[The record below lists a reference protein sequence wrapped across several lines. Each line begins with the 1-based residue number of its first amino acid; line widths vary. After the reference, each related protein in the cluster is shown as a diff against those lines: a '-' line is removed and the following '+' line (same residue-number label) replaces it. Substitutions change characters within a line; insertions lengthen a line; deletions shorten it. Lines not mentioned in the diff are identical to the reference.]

1 MKKSS
6 CVQTTKK
13 LCLKSCLL
21 SFHRQLTDGVKM
33 IKIKQAVIVEGKYDK
48 IKLSGILDTVIIE
61 TDGFAVF
68 KDKEKQKLIRM
79 LAEKK
84 GILILTDSDSA
95 GFVIRS
101 FLSGIVKPEQIT
113 HVFIPDIFG
122 KEKRKDSPSKEG
134 KLGVE
139 GVSNQV
145 IVEALEKA
153 GIICDSNDE
162 PVIKRLVTKTD
173 LFDDGICG
181 RTESAEKRRQLLKV
195 LNLPERMSAN
205 NMLKIINTYMTF
217 EDYKQA
223 LAQIGE

>member
-1 MKKSS
+1 
-6 CVQTTKK
+6 
-13 LCLKSCLL
+13 
-21 SFHRQLTDGVKM
+21 M
-33 IKIKQAVIVEGKYDK
+33 IKIRQAVIVEGKYDK
-48 IKLSGILDTVIIE
+48 IKLSNILDAVIIE

-68 KDKEKQKLIRM
+68 KDKGKQKLIRM
-79 LAEKK
+79 VAEKR

-101 FLSGIVKPEQIT
+101 FLSGIVKPEQMT

-139 GVSNQV
+139 GVSSQV
-145 IVEALEKA
+145 ILEALKKA
-153 GIICDSNDE
+153 GIACEDCENTHKSRE
-162 PVIKRLVTKTD
+162 VTKTD
-173 LFDDGICG
+173 LFEDEICG
-181 RTESAEKRRQLLKV
+181 KEDSHEKRTRLLRR
-195 LNLPERMSAN
+195 LDLPERMSAN

-223 LAQIGE
+223 VADIQE

>member
-1 MKKSS
+1 
-6 CVQTTKK
+6 
-13 LCLKSCLL
+13 
-21 SFHRQLTDGVKM
+21 M

-48 IKLSGILDTVIIE
+48 IKLSNILDTVIIE

-79 LAEKK
+79 LANKR

-113 HVFIPDIFG
+113 HVFIPDVFG
-122 KEKRKDSPSKEG
+122 KEKRKDTPSKEG

-139 GVSNQV
+139 GVSSE
-145 IVEALEKA
+145 IILEALKKA
-153 GIICDSNDE
+153 GITCENCDNTTSA
-162 PVIKRLVTKTD
+162 KQVTKTD
-173 LFDDGICG
+173 LFEDGICG
-181 RTESAEKRRQLLKV
+181 QADSHNKRTRLLKQ
-195 LNLPERMSAN
+195 LDLPERMSAN
-205 NMLKIINTYMTF
+205 SMLKIINTYMTF

-223 LAQIGE
+223 IKEIEE